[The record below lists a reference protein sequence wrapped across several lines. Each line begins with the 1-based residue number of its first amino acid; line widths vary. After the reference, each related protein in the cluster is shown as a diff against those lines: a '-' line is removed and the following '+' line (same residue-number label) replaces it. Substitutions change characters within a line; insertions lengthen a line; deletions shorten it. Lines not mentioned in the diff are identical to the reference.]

1 MVFSPL
7 LLLLAV
13 QGGFTSES
21 KFAFVPLDGDAA
33 MAVKKSASNDDL
45 QALAEVLCLRLSTAN
60 PCMVP
65 LLQVTQQACTHYL
78 TLILSLVRLV
88 QAATQAQYYKYD
100 ELDQDFPDDE
110 SVGAATVKSMPV
122 VASTAGMLLCVCI
135 YVWVCA

>member
-1 MVFSPL
+1 MTCKRSQRFYVC
-7 LLLLAV
+7 V
-13 QGGFTSES
+13 Y
-21 KFAFVPLDGDAA
+21 
-33 MAVKKSASNDDL
+33 L
-45 QALAEVLCLRLSTAN
+45 QLIRAWF
-60 PCMVP
+60 P
-65 LLQVTQQACTHYL
+65 LLQLTQQACTHYL